1 VPADLAAASGCNR
14 LKTTLAIRLF
24 FIYLGVA
31 YWKWKLAASETA
43 SVVYEIAVM
52 RRMRSLN
59 IFANAVFGYH
69 PIVTPT
75 LEVVLVQMAFAQA
88 LSHLGSEL

>member
-1 VPADLAAASGCNR
+1 
-14 LKTTLAIRLF
+14 
-24 FIYLGVA
+24 
-31 YWKWKLAASETA
+31 
-43 SVVYEIAVM
+43 VVYEIAVIS
-52 RRMRSLN
+52 RMRSLN

-88 LSHLGSEL
+88 F